1 VGVAD
6 CPLGRPLP
14 WQSLC
19 PSLKEHRNKPSL
31 SINSRGRFSI
41 FDKYRAYYTRNLL
54 FSIYFFRHL
63 PLPQAKPL
71 VIRRPGLLC
80 PSLCQQAQR
89 AIILPPQLADAPQ
102 LIRDDLIICGVLCVL
117 ISNLQL
123 NSSPP
128 TPRCSKW
135 PVPGRQ
141 TPRNTVI
148 C

>member
-1 VGVAD
+1 MGVAD

-31 SINSRGRFSI
+31 SVNSRGRFSI

-54 FSIYFFRHL
+54 FSIYFFHHL
-63 PLPQAKPL
+63 PLPPSQTPRHPSA
-71 VIRRPGLLC
+71 G
-80 PSLCQQAQR
+80 PSLPSPCQQAQR

-102 LIRDDLIICGVLCVL
+102 LIRDDLIICGDLCVL